1 MSDSVH
7 LKERIVFEHQEVCEE
22 CFKTDLASL
31 SLLVDAG
38 WKKAGVGGVDG
49 MADHVLFWRPTW
61 QGHGRAREAE
71 DGCVAPR
78 HLASALPSR
87 LYFFFF
93 ATTVHPRP
101 VSAQCAC
108 VTTLNTPVLYRTTK
122 LWPSLTR
129 LSRSSRPDT
138 RDPSPTSPSHHFKT
152 MGRTC

>member
-71 DGCVAPR
+71 DAASPLDILPPLCLPVCTFSSLPPPFILDLSVRSAP
-78 HLASALPSR
+78 A
-87 LYFFFF
+87 
-93 ATTVHPRP
+93 
-101 VSAQCAC
+101 
-108 VTTLNTPVLYRTTK
+108 
-122 LWPSLTR
+122 
-129 LSRSSRPDT
+129 
-138 RDPSPTSPSHHFKT
+138 
-152 MGRTC
+152 